1 MLFRHFGSKAS
12 LFSEASLQPFNDFL
26 SQFAAS
32 WGVHVDEAELDESY
46 LQEFV
51 GGLYELAR
59 DRRKL
64 IIDLVSA
71 AGYAQE
77 ILGTSGVG
85 APTLPVTTEIQ
96 GVVRTAQVPRRGRG
110 ARNH

>member
-71 AGYAQE
+71 AEYEPE
-77 ILGTSGVG
+77 ILGTSGDG
-85 APTLPVTTEIQ
+85 GPMLAEI
-96 GVVRTAQVPRRGRG
+96 GR
-110 ARNH
+110 ASCRERVCQYV